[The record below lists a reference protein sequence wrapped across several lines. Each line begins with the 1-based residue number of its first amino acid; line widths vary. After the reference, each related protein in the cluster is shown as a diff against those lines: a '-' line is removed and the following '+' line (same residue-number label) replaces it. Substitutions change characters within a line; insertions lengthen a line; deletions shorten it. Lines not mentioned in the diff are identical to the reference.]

1 MVKRI
6 IKLLFVILW
15 MTFIFTLSHDTG
27 EVSTKKSDGIII
39 NTIEFL
45 LERDLSDA
53 EKDKWL
59 DYFVVPVRKGAHI
72 VIYFI
77 FGYLMISLLKE
88 FRLIDKR
95 TFIFAIILCF
105 LYAISDEV
113 HQHFIK
119 GRSGEMLDV
128 IIDTIGSSLGVWWW
142 GYNFRLKER
151 KKELLLLRQRRKRKV
166 KYNG

>member
-1 MVKRI
+1 MTKRI
-6 IKLLFVILW
+6 IKLFLVVLW
-15 MTFIFTLSHDTG
+15 MAFIFVFSHDTG
-27 EVSTKKSDGIII
+27 EASTKKSDGLII

-59 DYFVVPVRKGAHI
+59 GYFVVPVRKGAHI
-72 VIYFI
+72 VTYFI
-77 FGYLMISLLKE
+77 LGYLMISLLKE

-95 TFIFAIILCF
+95 TFIFAIILCV

-113 HQHFIK
+113 HQHFIP
-119 GRSGEMLDV
+119 GRSGEALDV
-128 IIDTIGSSLGVWWW
+128 LIDTIGSCLGVWWW
-142 GYNFRLKER
+142 ASNWKLKER
-151 KKELLLLRQRRKRKV
+151 KKELQLLRQRRRKKV